1 MRITAITKNTIK
13 SAAPAPKSIVR
24 VYGIAMIVSTTN
36 RFDFDAILLKVLNF
50 LRNEMGLKVTVA
62 QCTDLLTVHPVKHA
76 FLSGVA
82 PCPHIAII
90 GQCERVIITQSDINY
105 FES

>member
-1 MRITAITKNTIK
+1 
-13 SAAPAPKSIVR
+13 
-24 VYGIAMIVSTTN
+24 
-36 RFDFDAILLKVLNF
+36 
-50 LRNEMGLKVTVA
+50 MGLEVTVTERA
-62 QCTDLLTVHPVKHA
+62 DLLAVHPVEHA

-90 GQCERVIITQSDINY
+90 GQCECVIITQSDINY